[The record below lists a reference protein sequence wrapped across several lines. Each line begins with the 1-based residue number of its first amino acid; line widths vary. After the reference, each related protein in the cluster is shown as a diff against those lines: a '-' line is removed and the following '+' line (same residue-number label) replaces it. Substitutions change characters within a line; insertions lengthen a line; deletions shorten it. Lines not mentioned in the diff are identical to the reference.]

1 MTIFRR
7 IAQIQPLKF
16 NLQIRCRCQSI
27 LKKFTPVLAIGLIS
41 ALTACDSKHSI
52 SESAAVSETTQT
64 QSETLK
70 YQHEFD
76 AWKQSQNPQ
85 TLLAYEDYFK
95 AHLKQPPSLYVLTV
109 NTHPFEQDCEQYR
122 FALPPKQMWHNLL
135 PALQLV
141 EQLQQQ
147 GIFAEYKIVSVYRSP
162 EANRCARGAKASKH
176 LNNYA
181 VDFKPLD
188 ESLQPYADDAAMDQ
202 KLCAFWHK
210 HGQKLHLGLG
220 LYGKQRYHIDRQGY
234 RTWGVGYGSATSPCL
249 KR

>member
-1 MTIFRR
+1 MTIFR
-7 IAQIQPLKF
+7 QIIQIKATKL
-16 NLQIRCRCQSI
+16 NLQITCRCQRI
-27 LKKFTPVLAIGLIS
+27 LKYFATILGIGMIS
-41 ALTACDSKHSI
+41 ALTGCDSKQSI
-52 SESAAVSETTQT
+52 SESVADSETTQT

-95 AHLKQPPSLYVLTV
+95 AHFKQPPSLYVLTV

-147 GIFAEYKIVSVYRSP
+147 GIFAEYKIVSVYRSA

-176 LNNYA
+176 LIMRWISN
-181 VDFKPLD
+181 
-188 ESLQPYADDAAMDQ
+188 
-202 KLCAFWHK
+202 H
-210 HGQKLHLGLG
+210 
-220 LYGKQRYHIDRQGY
+220 
-234 RTWGVGYGSATSPCL
+234 
-249 KR
+249 